1 MKSALKLLSTGL
13 VVLLGSGCAMAPHP
27 VEPYV
32 NRTQEIDVADD
43 TLVSIGNYELMESL
57 TARLKKNDYGLE
69 IADRIVFRDA
79 AFPNGGWQLNE
90 LLTPENC
97 ARTISETG
105 VTHMALIGPAA
116 IEEEEI
122 EGYYF
127 PLVIG
132 GMKAD
137 QKLTLAAVIYDLRSQ
152 DIVCRIESSAEGS
165 SLVAIYIIIAVG
177 TWPLT
182 ESAAL
187 NGLADEIALAISE
200 DMNGEPTKIVLM
212 GAESPT
218 DDTPLT
224 ADVEAEEFFPFPGYD
239 STLTAGLSRDEIRA
253 RLGTPYLFSNKLQL
267 DIFLSQYAIK
277 SDLRTPY
284 DMLGYPEVD
293 LIIMAE
299 YDRDGTSTSIAKH
312 AGKDFAVQTDRY
324 ELDFRRR
331 IEGSAYDSNRVMT
344 TLVAPTIA
352 SMDSLAT
359 DVSPQQCLLVIHGMD
374 EYPNLVHQGPDR
386 KHWWGSTRLNWRL
399 DNKSLLDWK
408 PKYNMLGKPTGPR
421 PRPNSD
427 LGQLFVTFPLSKGL
441 HELRLEWD
449 MQMPDVVKFIE
460 CAGGEIFYVSTDI
473 ARPHDGWGLVPKEQA
488 GDVHINATWS
498 PTKPRRVLMHGG
510 KWFDY
515 EWHHSMP

>member
-69 IADRIVFRDA
+69 IADRIVFRDT

-165 SLVAIYIIIAVG
+165 SLIAIYIIIAVG

-267 DIFLSQYAIK
+267 DIFLSAVFAENLALSYLLGMCTFLAVSRRVSTAFGLGLAVIVVEAVTVP
-277 SDLRTPY
+277 LNNLAFTHLLTPGALEWAG
-284 DMLGYPEVD
+284 LGEVD
-293 LIIMAE
+293 LRFLKLIM
-299 YDRDGTSTSIAKH
+299 
-312 AGKDFAVQTDRY
+312 
-324 ELDFRRR
+324 
-331 IEGSAYDSNRVMT
+331 
-344 TLVAPTIA
+344 
-352 SMDSLAT
+352 
-359 DVSPQQCLLVIHGMD
+359 LL
-374 EYPNLVHQGPDR
+374 E
-386 KHWWGSTRLNWRL
+386 
-399 DNKSLLDWK
+399 
-408 PKYNMLGKPTGPR
+408 
-421 PRPNSD
+421 
-427 LGQLFVTFPLSKGL
+427 
-441 HELRLEWD
+441 
-449 MQMPDVVKFIE
+449 
-460 CAGGEIFYVSTDI
+460 
-473 ARPHDGWGLVPKEQA
+473 
-488 GDVHINATWS
+488 
-498 PTKPRRVLMHGG
+498 
-510 KWFDY
+510 
-515 EWHHSMP
+515 